1 MDKWTF
7 PIFTSLLTEGISM
20 HVDNQFILLCEA
32 VYSPWPDV
40 PGSENAAIGGR
51 EVEVLSV
58 GQLIESRC
66 QEILSLSEEV
76 TS

>member
-1 MDKWTF
+1 
-7 PIFTSLLTEGISM
+7 M
-20 HVDNQFILLCEA
+20 HVDNQFILLSEA
-32 VYSPWPDV
+32 LYRPVPDV
-40 PGSENAAIGGR
+40 PSSEDAAIRGR

-66 QEILSLSEEV
+66 QEILPLSEEV